1 METKVNYHYSYFIY
15 SYFLKNIEYKEY
27 ICKLLNNKN
36 YKLKI
41 FEKEKDLEI
50 YDFFKNNIK
59 KDYFN
64 TFYINKK
71 NNNNEKILN
80 NKCNIFEYKIKNKNK
95 EKNNLENNLIYE
107 ISKIELICFSTGICF
122 LIIKTEL
129 LNEKLNLNNILN
141 FNYKMKDINSEFSK
155 LKSYEK
161 INIENNLL
169 KNNFELIKK
178 LEEIIMYKIENK
190 RFFTYSYTCVD
201 SENWNNEV
209 DRLENDFLKYVNVY
223 PSNYDITFE
232 DEENAILRIN
242 NWKFIKIGFTS
253 ESMNLLTNNLELSNY
268 TKMPYDY
275 ENKYLYNLILN
286 LYKKEL
292 LENIEKNNI
301 KLKSLENYKNIYN
314 EIINNEFTEDN
325 IGIKINN
332 KLNKIF
338 NLNKKSEKI
347 EKIYK
352 ENYEFKILKKYK
364 KLGKII
370 LFILLI
376 SLILNIIFLI
386 N

>member
-169 KNNFELIKK
+169 KNNFEVIKK
-178 LEEIIMYKIENK
+178 
-190 RFFTYSYTCVD
+190 
-201 SENWNNEV
+201 
-209 DRLENDFLKYVNVY
+209 
-223 PSNYDITFE
+223 
-232 DEENAILRIN
+232 
-242 NWKFIKIGFTS
+242 
-253 ESMNLLTNNLELSNY
+253 
-268 TKMPYDY
+268 
-275 ENKYLYNLILN
+275 
-286 LYKKEL
+286 
-292 LENIEKNNI
+292 
-301 KLKSLENYKNIYN
+301 
-314 EIINNEFTEDN
+314 
-325 IGIKINN
+325 
-332 KLNKIF
+332 
-338 NLNKKSEKI
+338 
-347 EKIYK
+347 
-352 ENYEFKILKKYK
+352 
-364 KLGKII
+364 
-370 LFILLI
+370 
-376 SLILNIIFLI
+376 
-386 N
+386 